1 MPNSVSGTYLIDWNS
16 NKKTD
21 YKVIQP
27 EPINGGALPENYI
40 ALELNKNKA
49 AVGETIKATVRVN
62 NIKNLA
68 GYQVNIVYDPNVL
81 QPIDPVTGAPFTTR
95 STFAN
100 CELLNND
107 EYGPT
112 NITAHD
118 LTKGALI
125 SREDTHT

>member
-27 EPINGGALPENYI
+27 NQSTRALPENYI

-68 GYQVNIVYDPNVL
+68 GYQ
-81 QPIDPVTGAPFTTR
+81 
-95 STFAN
+95 
-100 CELLNND
+100 
-107 EYGPT
+107 
-112 NITAHD
+112 
-118 LTKGALI
+118 
-125 SREDTHT
+125 

>member
-95 STFAN
+95 STLQTVN
-100 CELLNND
+100 CSTTMNTVRQILPLM
-107 EYGPT
+107 
-112 NITAHD
+112 I
-118 LTKGALI
+118 
-125 SREDTHT
+125 